1 MRRCHR
7 CPFHLGE
14 NWNKTIQAKDASKPN
29 EAQPMAATY
38 KCADRCQLANRRNR
52 GGGSAAYPFR
62 HPSIRTAAN
71 EVGASQLK
79 LTAGF
84 VSHRRG
90 IGRLFG
96 NGICP
101 PIGGSFALADA
112 CAFGARFRMASAAL
126 WKAATAWSSH
136 DADQYSQVFANRAES
151 SYRTRLEAIA
161 DWVQLAVA
169 D

>member
-1 MRRCHR
+1 MKWEH
-7 CPFHLGE
+7 
-14 NWNKTIQAKDASKPN
+14 PN
-29 EAQPMAATY
+29 
-38 KCADRCQLANRRNR
+38 
-52 GGGSAAYPFR
+52 S
-62 HPSIRTAAN
+62 
-71 EVGASQLK
+71 K

-126 WKAATAWSSH
+126 WKAATAWSS
-136 DADQYSQVFANRAES
+136 ALR
-151 SYRTRLEAIA
+151 R
-161 DWVQLAVA
+161 
-169 D
+169 

>member
-1 MRRCHR
+1 MQASLVKLSNQWRRR
-7 CPFHLGE
+7 TNVP
-14 NWNKTIQAKDASKPN
+14 
-29 EAQPMAATY
+29 
-38 KCADRCQLANRRNR
+38 
-52 GGGSAAYPFR
+52 
-62 HPSIRTAAN
+62 TAAN
-71 EVGASQLK
+71 SPTGETVAGDQLRTHSAIPLSELPPMKWEPPNSK

-126 WKAATAWSSH
+126 WKAATAWSS
-136 DADQYSQVFANRAES
+136 ALR
-151 SYRTRLEAIA
+151 R
-161 DWVQLAVA
+161 
-169 D
+169 

>member
-1 MRRCHR
+1 MAYPQLCRRW
-7 CPFHLGE
+7 L
-14 NWNKTIQAKDASKPN
+14 T
-29 EAQPMAATY
+29 AAT
-38 KCADRCQLANRRNR
+38 AGRDIQLMKSEPPN
-52 GGGSAAYPFR
+52 S
-62 HPSIRTAAN
+62 
-71 EVGASQLK
+71 K

-126 WKAATAWSSH
+126 WKAATAWSS
-136 DADQYSQVFANRAES
+136 ALR
-151 SYRTRLEAIA
+151 R
-161 DWVQLAVA
+161 
-169 D
+169 